1 MADALHTALH
11 VPSEIAPL
19 FRGYSGERCWP
30 EPASPGPRR
39 PKLAIG
45 PQRPVASQHRAP
57 SRRSIEHRRVAAS
70 STVASQH
77 RAPSRR
83 SIEHRRVAASSTVAS
98 HLAELDA
105 CGQCVAVPS
114 GTAAGWGGSV
124 TTGTSQYGSFRF
136 AYSTS
141 PTVLSSSKAARDCS
155 ADD

>member
-77 RAPSRR
+77 
-83 SIEHRRVAASSTVAS
+83 
-98 HLAELDA
+98 AELDA